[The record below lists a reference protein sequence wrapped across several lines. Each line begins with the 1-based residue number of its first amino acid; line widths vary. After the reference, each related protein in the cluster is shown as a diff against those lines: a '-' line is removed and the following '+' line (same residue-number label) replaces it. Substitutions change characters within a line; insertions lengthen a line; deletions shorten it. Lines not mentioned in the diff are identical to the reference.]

1 MSDLTG
7 EIIDGRYQLT
17 HLLATGGMAT
27 VYRGMDLRLDRLV
40 AVKIMHPHL
49 AQNEEFVS
57 RFIKEA
63 RAAAALSHPNIVSIQ
78 DQGWNEGGVPAVF
91 MVLEMVEG
99 FTLRDLLSEKG
110 SLSIDETF
118 SYFALILSAV
128 GAAHRLGILHRD
140 LKPENI
146 LISKD
151 GRLKIADF
159 GLARLPSNVATQT
172 QESSVIL
179 GSVSYLSPEQVERGI
194 SDAKSD
200 VYSLGIV
207 MFEMLTGR
215 KPFDGESPIQIA
227 YRHVNENI
235 PAPSSLKRTIPA
247 SIDAFVLKATANDAG
262 KRFRDANAM
271 LDAFQD
277 LRASLDPSTRQLSL
291 DLDLP
296 ISAKKLPKRRKG
308 ILKSITTQLELRRG
322 DVMREKSVQTKRKR
336 KTSTRVKRNRAVALI
351 LVAGLIYGGFSFLS
365 GGGEK
370 IRIPSLAGMSLK
382 EAKRTLS
389 TLNLT
394 IQVKEQ
400 VFSEDVPKG
409 KVIDSDPSG
418 GGKVAKNGT
427 VYVTLS
433 GGQER
438 IKVPELLGLTLDAA
452 TSALNKANL
461 KLGSTSNSFSPTV
474 DTGLIISSNPPAGSE
489 AKKDSLI
496 SLVIS
501 KGIQQ
506 MSLTS
511 FVGLSSDQA
520 LNELNS
526 LGASVVSKYDYSD
539 TVPTGNVISQDPDGS
554 APIAKGA
561 KVTITISKGPS
572 SIAIPNVKSLSLAEA
587 TKILENLGFNV
598 AHKNIGTRKNKV
610 VIGISPKVGTK
621 VKPGSTV
628 TLTLS

>member
-17 HLLATGGMAT
+17 NLLATGGMAT
-27 VYRGMDLRLDRLV
+27 VYKGIDLRLDRIV

-49 AQNEEFVS
+49 AQNEDFVS

-91 MVLEMVEG
+91 MVLEMVDG
-99 FTLRDLLSEKG
+99 FTLRDLLIEKG
-110 SLSIDETF
+110 SLSIEETF

-128 GAAHRLGILHRD
+128 GAAHRMGILHRD
-140 LKPENI
+140 IKPENI

-159 GLARLPSNVATQT
+159 GLARLPSNAATAT

-194 SDAKSD
+194 SDTKSD

-215 KPFDGESPIQIA
+215 KPFEGDSPIQIA
-227 YRHVNENI
+227 YRHVNEKI
-235 PAPSSLKRTIPA
+235 PAPSSLKRTIPP
-247 SIDAFVLKATANDAG
+247 SVDTFILKATANDAG
-262 KRFRDANAM
+262 KRFKDANQM
-271 LDAFQD
+271 LEAFQD
-277 LRASLDPSTRQLSL
+277 LRAQLDPSTRQLSL

-296 ISAKKLPKRRKG
+296 ISRKIPKKRKG

-322 DVMREKSVQTKRKR
+322 DVMKEKSVQTSRKR
-336 KTSTRVKRNRAVALI
+336 KTSKRVKRNRAIALLI
-351 LVAGLIYGGFSFLS
+351 TAGLIYGLFNFVTNS
-365 GGGEK
+365 GEK

-382 EAKRTLS
+382 EAKATLS
-389 TLNLT
+389 NLNLSLA
-394 IQVKEQ
+394 VKEEI
-400 VFSEDVPKG
+400 FSEDVPKG

-418 GGKVAKNGT
+418 GGKVGKNGT
-427 VYVTLS
+427 VYVTIS

-452 TSALNKANL
+452 TTTLSKANL
-461 KLGSTSNSFSPTV
+461 KLGSTSTSFSATV
-474 DTGLIISSNPPAGSE
+474 DTGLIISSNPPAGSD
-489 AKKDSLI
+489 AKKNSLV

-520 LNELNS
+520 LNELNN
-526 LGASVVSKYDYSD
+526 LGAKVISKYEYSD
-539 TVPTGNVISQDPDGS
+539 TVPAGNIISQDPDGS

-561 KVTITISKGPS
+561 TVTITISKGPS
-572 SIAIPNVKSLSLAEA
+572 SISIPNVKSLDLQAA
-587 TKILENLGFNV
+587 TKILENLGFVVN
-598 AHKNIGTRKNKV
+598 HKSIGTRKNKV
-610 VIGISPKVGTK
+610 VIGVSPKVGSMA
-621 VKPGSTV
+621 KPGSTV

>member
-17 HLLATGGMAT
+17 NLLATGGMAT
-27 VYRGMDLRLDRLV
+27 VYKGIDLRLDRIV

-49 AQNEEFVS
+49 AQNEDFVS

-91 MVLEMVEG
+91 MVLEMVDG

-110 SLSIDETF
+110 SLSIEETF

-128 GAAHRLGILHRD
+128 GAAHRMGILHRD
-140 LKPENI
+140 IKPENI

-159 GLARLPSNVATQT
+159 GLARLPSNAATAT

-194 SDAKSD
+194 SDTKSD

-215 KPFDGESPIQIA
+215 KPFEGDSPIQIA
-227 YRHVNENI
+227 YRHVNEKI
-235 PAPSSLKRTIPA
+235 PAPSSLKRTIPE
-247 SIDAFVLKATANDAG
+247 SVDTFILKATANDAG
-262 KRFRDANAM
+262 KRFKDANQM
-271 LDAFQD
+271 LEAFQD
-277 LRASLDPSTRQLSL
+277 LRAQLDPSTRQLSL

-296 ISAKKLPKRRKG
+296 ISRKIPKKRKG

-322 DVMREKSVQTKRKR
+322 DVMKEKSVQTSRKR
-336 KTSTRVKRNRAVALI
+336 KTSKRVKRNRAIALLI
-351 LVAGLIYGGFSFLS
+351 TAGLIYGLFNFVTNS
-365 GGGEK
+365 GEK

-382 EAKRTLS
+382 EAKATLS
-389 TLNLT
+389 NLNLSLA
-394 IQVKEQ
+394 VKEEI
-400 VFSEDVPKG
+400 FSEDVPKG

-418 GGKVAKNGT
+418 GGKVGKNGT
-427 VYVTLS
+427 VYVTIS

-452 TSALNKANL
+452 TTTLSKANL
-461 KLGSTSNSFSPTV
+461 KLGSTSTSFSATV
-474 DTGLIISSNPPAGSE
+474 DTGLIISSNPPAGSD
-489 AKKDSLI
+489 AKKN
-496 SLVIS
+496 SLVSLVVS

-511 FVGLSSDQA
+511 FVGLSSDQG
-520 LNELNS
+520 LNELNN
-526 LGASVVSKYDYSD
+526 LGAKVISKYEYSD
-539 TVPTGNVISQDPDGS
+539 TVPAGNIISQDPDGS

-561 KVTITISKGPS
+561 TVTITISKGPS
-572 SIAIPNVKSLSLAEA
+572 SISIPNVKSLDLQAA
-587 TKILENLGFNV
+587 TKILENLGFVVN
-598 AHKNIGTRKNKV
+598 HKSIGTRKNKV
-610 VIGISPKVGTK
+610 VIGVSPKVGSMA
-621 VKPGSTV
+621 KPGSTV

>member
-17 HLLATGGMAT
+17 DLVATGGMAT
-27 VYRGMDLRLDRLV
+27 VYKAMDLRLDRIV

-49 AQNEEFVS
+49 AQNEDFVS

-99 FTLRDLLSEKG
+99 FTLRDLLGEKG
-110 SLSIDETF
+110 ALSIEETLT
-118 SYFALILSAV
+118 YFALILSAV
-128 GAAHRLGILHRD
+128 GAAHKMGILHRD

-151 GRLKIADF
+151 GRLKVADF
-159 GLARLPSNVATQT
+159 GLARLPQSAATLT

-194 SDAKSD
+194 SDARSD

-207 MFEMLTGR
+207 LFEMLTGR
-215 KPFDGESPIQIA
+215 KPFEGGSPIQIA

-235 PAPSSLKRTIPA
+235 PAPSSINRNIPT
-247 SIDAFVLKATANDAG
+247 SVDTFVKKATANDAG
-262 KRFRDANAM
+262 KRFRDANQM

-277 LRASLDPSTRQLSL
+277 LTSALDPSKRQLSL

-296 ISAKKLPKRRKG
+296 VTPKKISKRRKG

-322 DVMREKSVQTKRKR
+322 DVMKEKSVQTSRKR
-336 KTSTRVKRNRAVALI
+336 KTSNRVKRNRAIALI
-351 LVAGLIYGGFSFLS
+351 VVAGLIYGALNLISA
-365 GGGEK
+365 GGPSV
-370 IRIPSLAGMSLK
+370 RIPSLAGMSLK
-382 EAKRTLS
+382 EATS
-389 TLNLT
+389 TLTSLNLN
-394 IQVKEQ
+394 ISVKSQ

-409 KVIDSDPSG
+409 KIIDSQPSG

-427 VYVTLS
+427 VFVTIS
-433 GGQER
+433 NGQER
-438 IKVPELLGLTLDAA
+438 IKVPDLMGLTLDAA
-452 TSALNKANL
+452 TTLLTKSNL
-461 KLGSTSNSFSPTV
+461 KIGSTTSAYSPTV
-474 DTGLIISSNPPAGSE
+474 DAGMIISSIPAAGTD

-501 KGIQQ
+501 KGIAQIA
-506 MSLTS
+506 LTS

-520 LNELNS
+520 LNELNN

-539 TVPTGNVISQDPDGS
+539 TVPAGNVISQDPDGS

-572 SIAIPNVKSLSLAEA
+572 SITVPNVKSLTLQAA
-587 TKILENLGFNV
+587 TTVLENLGFQV
-598 AHKNIGTRKNKV
+598 KSKTIGTRKHKV
-610 VIGISPKVGTK
+610 VIGVSPKISTK
-621 VKPGSTV
+621 AKPGSLV

>member
-1 MSDLTG
+1 VSDLTG

-17 HLLATGGMAT
+17 NLLATGGMAT
-27 VYRGMDLRLDRLV
+27 VYKGIDLRLDRIV

-49 AQNEEFVS
+49 AQNEDFVS

-91 MVLEMVEG
+91 MVLEMVDG

-110 SLSIDETF
+110 SLSIEETF

-128 GAAHRLGILHRD
+128 GAAHRMGILHRD

-159 GLARLPSNVATQT
+159 GLARLPSNAATET

-194 SDAKSD
+194 SDTKSD

-215 KPFDGESPIQIA
+215 KPFEGDSPIQIA
-227 YRHVNENI
+227 YRHVNEKI

-247 SIDAFVLKATANDAG
+247 SVDTFILKATANDAG
-262 KRFRDANAM
+262 KRFKDANQM
-271 LDAFQD
+271 LEAFQD
-277 LRASLDPSTRQLSL
+277 LRAQLDPSTRQLSL

-296 ISAKKLPKRRKG
+296 ISRKIPKKRKG

-322 DVMREKSVQTKRKR
+322 DVMKEKSVQTSRKR
-336 KTSTRVKRNRAVALI
+336 KTSKRVKRNRAIALLI
-351 LVAGLIYGGFSFLS
+351 TAGLIFGLFNFVTNS
-365 GGGEK
+365 GEK

-382 EAKRTLS
+382 EAKATLS
-389 TLNLT
+389 NLNLSLA
-394 IQVKEQ
+394 VKEEI
-400 VFSEDVPKG
+400 FSEDVPKG

-418 GGKVAKNGT
+418 GGKVRKNGT
-427 VYVTLS
+427 VYVTIS

-452 TSALNKANL
+452 TTTLSKANL
-461 KLGSTSNSFSPTV
+461 KLGSTSTSFSATV
-474 DTGLIISSNPPAGSE
+474 DTGLIISSNPPAGSD
-489 AKKDSLI
+489 AKKNSLV

-520 LNELNS
+520 LNELNN
-526 LGASVVSKYDYSD
+526 LGAKVLSKYEYSD
-539 TVPTGNVISQDPDGS
+539 TVPAGNIISQDPDGS

-561 KVTITISKGPS
+561 TVTITISKGPS
-572 SIAIPNVKSLSLAEA
+572 SIAIPNVKSLDLQAA
-587 TKILENLGFNV
+587 TKILENLGFVVN
-598 AHKNIGTRKNKV
+598 HKSIGTRKNKV
-610 VIGISPKVGTK
+610 VIGVSPKVGSMA
-621 VKPGSTV
+621 KPGSTV

>member
-17 HLLATGGMAT
+17 DLVASGGMAT
-27 VYRGMDLRLDRLV
+27 VYKAMDLRLDRIV

-49 AQNEEFVS
+49 AQNEDFVS

-91 MVLEMVEG
+91 MVLEMVDG

-110 SLSIDETF
+110 FLSIEETF

-128 GAAHRLGILHRD
+128 GAAHRMGILHRD

-159 GLARLPSNVATQT
+159 GLARLPSNAATAT

-194 SDAKSD
+194 SDTKSD

-215 KPFDGESPIQIA
+215 KPFEGDSPIQIA
-227 YRHVNENI
+227 YRHVNEKI

-247 SIDAFVLKATANDAG
+247 SVDTFILKATANDAG
-262 KRFRDANAM
+262 KRFKDANQM
-271 LDAFQD
+271 LEAFQD
-277 LRASLDPSTRQLSL
+277 LRAQLDPSTRQLSL

-296 ISAKKLPKRRKG
+296 ISRKIPKKRKG

-322 DVMREKSVQTKRKR
+322 DVMKEKSVQTSRKR
-336 KTSTRVKRNRAVALI
+336 KTSKRVKRNRAIALLI
-351 LVAGLIYGGFSFLS
+351 TAGLIYGLFNFVTNS
-365 GGGEK
+365 GEK

-382 EAKRTLS
+382 EAKATLS
-389 TLNLT
+389 NLNLSLA
-394 IQVKEQ
+394 VKEEI
-400 VFSEDVPKG
+400 FSEDVPKG

-418 GGKVAKNGT
+418 GGKVGKNGT
-427 VYVTLS
+427 VYVTIS

-452 TSALNKANL
+452 TTTLSKANL
-461 KLGSTSNSFSPTV
+461 KLGSTSTSFSATV
-474 DTGLIISSNPPAGSE
+474 DTGLIISSNPPAGSD
-489 AKKDSLI
+489 AKKNSLV

-511 FVGLSSDQA
+511 FVGLSSDQG
-520 LNELNS
+520 LNELNN
-526 LGASVVSKYDYSD
+526 LGAKVISKYEYSD
-539 TVPTGNVISQDPDGS
+539 TVPAGNIISQDPDGS

-561 KVTITISKGPS
+561 TVTITISKGPS
-572 SIAIPNVKSLSLAEA
+572 SISIPNVKSLDLQAA
-587 TKILENLGFNV
+587 TKILENLGFVVN
-598 AHKNIGTRKNKV
+598 HKSIGTRKNKV
-610 VIGISPKVGTK
+610 VIGVSPKVGSMA
-621 VKPGSTV
+621 KPGSTV

>member
-17 HLLATGGMAT
+17 NLLATGGMAT
-27 VYRGMDLRLDRLV
+27 VYKGIDLRLDRIV

-49 AQNEEFVS
+49 AQNEDFVS

-91 MVLEMVEG
+91 MVLEMVDG

-110 SLSIDETF
+110 SLSIEETF

-128 GAAHRLGILHRD
+128 GAAHRMGILHRD

-159 GLARLPSNVATQT
+159 GLARLPSNAATAT

-194 SDAKSD
+194 SDTKSD

-215 KPFDGESPIQIA
+215 KPFEGDSPIQIA
-227 YRHVNENI
+227 YRHVNEKI

-247 SIDAFVLKATANDAG
+247 SVDTFILKATANDAG
-262 KRFRDANAM
+262 KRFKDANQM
-271 LDAFQD
+271 LEAFQD
-277 LRASLDPSTRQLSL
+277 LRAQLDPSTRQLSL

-296 ISAKKLPKRRKG
+296 ISRKIPKKRKG

-322 DVMREKSVQTKRKR
+322 DVMKEKSVQTSRKR
-336 KTSTRVKRNRAVALI
+336 KTSKRVKRNRAIALLI
-351 LVAGLIYGGFSFLS
+351 TAGLIFGLFNFVTNS
-365 GGGEK
+365 GEK

-382 EAKRTLS
+382 EAKATLS
-389 TLNLT
+389 NLNLSLA
-394 IQVKEQ
+394 VKEEI
-400 VFSEDVPKG
+400 FSEDVPKG

-418 GGKVAKNGT
+418 GGKVGKNGT
-427 VYVTLS
+427 VYVTIS

-452 TSALNKANL
+452 TTTLSKANL
-461 KLGSTSNSFSPTV
+461 KLGSTSTSFSATV
-474 DTGLIISSNPPAGSE
+474 DTGLIISSNPPAGSD
-489 AKKDSLI
+489 AKKNSLV

-520 LNELNS
+520 LNELNN
-526 LGASVVSKYDYSD
+526 LGAKVISKYEYSD
-539 TVPTGNVISQDPDGS
+539 TVPAGNIISQDPDGS
-554 APIAKGA
+554 EIGR
-561 KVTITISKGPS
+561 
-572 SIAIPNVKSLSLAEA
+572 
-587 TKILENLGFNV
+587 
-598 AHKNIGTRKNKV
+598 AHV
-610 VIGISPKVGTK
+610 
-621 VKPGSTV
+621 
-628 TLTLS
+628 

>member
-17 HLLATGGMAT
+17 NLLATGGMAT
-27 VYRGMDLRLDRLV
+27 VYKGIDLRLDRIV

-49 AQNEEFVS
+49 AQNEDFVS

-91 MVLEMVEG
+91 MVLEMVDG

-110 SLSIDETF
+110 SLSIEETF

-128 GAAHRLGILHRD
+128 GAAHRMGILHRD

-159 GLARLPSNVATQT
+159 GLARLPSNAATAT

-194 SDAKSD
+194 SDTKSD

-215 KPFDGESPIQIA
+215 KPFEGDSPIQIA
-227 YRHVNENI
+227 YRHVNEKI

-247 SIDAFVLKATANDAG
+247 SVDTFILKATANDAG
-262 KRFRDANAM
+262 KRFKDANQM
-271 LDAFQD
+271 LEAFQD
-277 LRASLDPSTRQLSL
+277 LRAQLDPSTRQLSL

-296 ISAKKLPKRRKG
+296 ISRKIPKKRKG

-322 DVMREKSVQTKRKR
+322 DVMKEKSVQTSRKR
-336 KTSTRVKRNRAVALI
+336 KTSKRVKRNRAIALLI
-351 LVAGLIYGGFSFLS
+351 TAGLIFGLFNFVTNS
-365 GGGEK
+365 GEK

-382 EAKRTLS
+382 EAKATLS
-389 TLNLT
+389 NLNLSLA
-394 IQVKEQ
+394 VKEEI
-400 VFSEDVPKG
+400 FSEDVPKG

-418 GGKVAKNGT
+418 GGKVRKNGT
-427 VYVTLS
+427 VYVTIS

-452 TSALNKANL
+452 TTTLSKANL
-461 KLGSTSNSFSPTV
+461 KLGSTSTSFSATV
-474 DTGLIISSNPPAGSE
+474 DTGLIISSNPPAGFD
-489 AKKDSLI
+489 AKKNSLV

-520 LNELNS
+520 LNELNN
-526 LGASVVSKYDYSD
+526 LGAKVLSKYEYSD
-539 TVPTGNVISQDPDGS
+539 TVPAGNIISQDPDGS

-561 KVTITISKGPS
+561 TVTITISKGPS
-572 SIAIPNVKSLSLAEA
+572 SISIPNVKSLDLQAA
-587 TKILENLGFNV
+587 TKILENLGFVVN
-598 AHKNIGTRKNKV
+598 HKSIGTRKNKV
-610 VIGISPKVGTK
+610 IIGVSPKVGSMA
-621 VKPGSTV
+621 KPGSTV

>member
-17 HLLATGGMAT
+17 NLLATGGMAT
-27 VYRGMDLRLDRLV
+27 VYKGIDLRLDRIV

-49 AQNEEFVS
+49 AQNEDFVS

-91 MVLEMVEG
+91 MVLEMVDG
-99 FTLRDLLSEKG
+99 FTLRDLLIEKG
-110 SLSIDETF
+110 SLSIEETF

-128 GAAHRLGILHRD
+128 GAAHRMGILHRD

-159 GLARLPSNVATQT
+159 GLARLPSNAATAT

-194 SDAKSD
+194 SDTKSD

-215 KPFDGESPIQIA
+215 KPFEGDSPIQIA
-227 YRHVNENI
+227 YRHVNEKI

-247 SIDAFVLKATANDAG
+247 SVDTFILKATANDAG
-262 KRFRDANAM
+262 KRFKDANQM
-271 LDAFQD
+271 LEAFQD
-277 LRASLDPSTRQLSL
+277 LRAQLDPSTRQLSL

-296 ISAKKLPKRRKG
+296 ISRKIPKKRKG

-322 DVMREKSVQTKRKR
+322 DVMKEKSVQTSRKR
-336 KTSTRVKRNRAVALI
+336 KTSKRVKRNRAIALLI
-351 LVAGLIYGGFSFLS
+351 TAGLIYGLFNFVTNS
-365 GGGEK
+365 GEK

-382 EAKRTLS
+382 EAKATLS
-389 TLNLT
+389 NLNLSLA
-394 IQVKEQ
+394 VKEEI
-400 VFSEDVPKG
+400 FSEDVPKG

-418 GGKVAKNGT
+418 GGKVGKNGT
-427 VYVTLS
+427 VYVTIS

-452 TSALNKANL
+452 TTTLSKANL
-461 KLGSTSNSFSPTV
+461 KLGSTSTSFSATV
-474 DTGLIISSNPPAGSE
+474 DTGLIISSNPPAGSD
-489 AKKDSLI
+489 AKKNSLV

-511 FVGLSSDQA
+511 FVGLSSDQG
-520 LNELNS
+520 LNELNN
-526 LGASVVSKYDYSD
+526 LGAKVISKYEYSD
-539 TVPTGNVISQDPDGS
+539 TVPAGNIISQDPDGS

-561 KVTITISKGPS
+561 TVTITISKGPS
-572 SIAIPNVKSLSLAEA
+572 SISIPNVKSLDLQAA
-587 TKILENLGFNV
+587 TKILENLGFVVN
-598 AHKNIGTRKNKV
+598 HKSIGTRKNKV
-610 VIGISPKVGTK
+610 VIGVSPKVGSMA
-621 VKPGSTV
+621 KPGSTV

>member
-17 HLLATGGMAT
+17 NLLATGGMAT
-27 VYRGMDLRLDRLV
+27 VYKGIDLRLDRIV

-49 AQNEEFVS
+49 AQNEDFVS

-91 MVLEMVEG
+91 MVLEMVDG

-110 SLSIDETF
+110 SLSIEETF

-128 GAAHRLGILHRD
+128 GAAHRMGILHRD

-159 GLARLPSNVATQT
+159 GLARLPSNAATET

-194 SDAKSD
+194 SDTKSD

-215 KPFDGESPIQIA
+215 KPFEGESPIQIA
-227 YRHVNENI
+227 YRHVNEKI

-247 SIDAFVLKATANDAG
+247 SVDTFILKATANDAG
-262 KRFRDANAM
+262 KRFKDANQM
-271 LDAFQD
+271 LEAFQD
-277 LRASLDPSTRQLSL
+277 LRAQLDPSTRQLSL

-296 ISAKKLPKRRKG
+296 ISRKVPKKRKG

-322 DVMREKSVQTKRKR
+322 DVMKEKSVQTSRKR
-336 KTSTRVKRNRAVALI
+336 KTSKRVKRNRAIALLI
-351 LVAGLIYGGFSFLS
+351 TAGLIYGLFNFVTNS
-365 GGGEK
+365 GEK

-382 EAKRTLS
+382 EAKATLS
-389 TLNLT
+389 TLNLSLA
-394 IQVKEQ
+394 VKEEI
-400 VFSEDVPKG
+400 FSEDVPKG

-418 GGKVAKNGT
+418 GGKVRKNGT
-427 VYVTLS
+427 VYVTIS

-452 TSALNKANL
+452 TTTLSKANL
-461 KLGSTSNSFSPTV
+461 KLGSTSTSFSATV
-474 DTGLIISSNPPAGSE
+474 DTGLIISSNPPAGFD
-489 AKKDSLI
+489 AKKNSLV

-520 LNELNS
+520 LNELNN
-526 LGASVVSKYDYSD
+526 LGAKVLSKYEYSD
-539 TVPTGNVISQDPDGS
+539 TVPAGNIISQDPDGS

-561 KVTITISKGPS
+561 TVTITISKGPS
-572 SIAIPNVKSLSLAEA
+572 SIAIPNVKSLDLQAA
-587 TKILENLGFNV
+587 TKILENLGFVVN
-598 AHKNIGTRKNKV
+598 HKSIGTRKNKV
-610 VIGISPKVGTK
+610 VIGVSPKVGSMA
-621 VKPGSTV
+621 KPGSTV

>member
-17 HLLATGGMAT
+17 NLLATGGMAT
-27 VYRGMDLRLDRLV
+27 VYKGIDLRLDRIV
-40 AVKIMHPHL
+40 AVKIMHSHL
-49 AQNEEFVS
+49 AQNEDFVS

-78 DQGWNEGGVPAVF
+78 DQGWNEGGIPAVF
-91 MVLEMVEG
+91 MVLEMVDG

-110 SLSIDETF
+110 SLSIEESF

-128 GAAHRLGILHRD
+128 GAAHRMGILHRD

-159 GLARLPSNVATQT
+159 GLARLPANAATAT

-194 SDAKSD
+194 SDTKSD

-207 MFEMLTGR
+207 LFEMLTGR
-215 KPFDGESPIQIA
+215 KPFEGDSPIQIA
-227 YRHVNENI
+227 YRHVNEKI
-235 PAPSSLKRTIPA
+235 PAPSSLKKTIPA
-247 SIDAFVLKATANDAG
+247 SVDAFILKATANDAG
-262 KRFRDANAM
+262 KRFRDANQM

-277 LRASLDPSTRQLSL
+277 LRAQLDPSTSQLSL

-296 ISAKKLPKRRKG
+296 ISGKKIPKKRKG

-322 DVMREKSVQTKRKR
+322 DVMNEKSVQTPRKR
-336 KTSTRVKRNRAVALI
+336 KTSNRVKRNRAIALLI
-351 LVAGLIYGGFSFLS
+351 TAGLIYGLFNFVTNS
-365 GGGEK
+365 GEK

-382 EAKRTLS
+382 EAKATLS
-389 TLNLT
+389 ALNLSLA
-394 IQVKEQ
+394 IKEE

-409 KVIDSDPSG
+409 KIIDSDPSG
-418 GGKVAKNGT
+418 GGKVGKNGT
-427 VYVTLS
+427 VYVTIS
-433 GGQER
+433 SGQER
-438 IKVPELLGLTLDAA
+438 IKVPELSGLTLDVA
-452 TSALNKANL
+452 TATLLKTNL
-461 KLGSTSNSFSPTV
+461 KLGSTTTSYSATV
-474 DTGLIISSNPPAGSE
+474 DTGLIISSNPPAGSD
-489 AKKDSLI
+489 AKKNSLV

-520 LNELNS
+520 LNELNN
-526 LGASVVSKYDYSD
+526 LGAKVVSKYQFSD
-539 TVPTGNVISQDPDGS
+539 SVPAGDVIAQDPDGS
-554 APIAKGA
+554 SPIAQGA
-561 KVTITISKGPS
+561 TVTITISKGPG
-572 SIAIPNVKSLSLAEA
+572 SIAIPNVKSLDLQAA
-587 TKILENLGFNV
+587 TTILENLGFVVN
-598 AHKNIGTRKNKV
+598 HKNIGAKKNKV
-610 VIGISPKVGTK
+610 VIGVSPKVGSMAKT
-621 VKPGSTV
+621 GSTV

>member
-17 HLLATGGMAT
+17 NLLATGGMAT
-27 VYRGMDLRLDRLV
+27 VYKGIDLRLDRIV

-49 AQNEEFVS
+49 AQNEDFVS

-91 MVLEMVEG
+91 MVLEMVDG

-110 SLSIDETF
+110 SLSIEETF

-128 GAAHRLGILHRD
+128 GAAHRMGILHRD

-159 GLARLPSNVATQT
+159 GLARLPSNAATAT

-194 SDAKSD
+194 SDTKSD

-215 KPFDGESPIQIA
+215 KPFEGDSPIQIA
-227 YRHVNENI
+227 YRHVNEKI

-247 SIDAFVLKATANDAG
+247 SVDTFILKATANDAG
-262 KRFRDANAM
+262 KRFKDANQM
-271 LDAFQD
+271 LEAFQD
-277 LRASLDPSTRQLSL
+277 LRAQLDPSTRQLSL

-296 ISAKKLPKRRKG
+296 ISRKIPKKRKG

-322 DVMREKSVQTKRKR
+322 DVMKEKSVQTSRKR
-336 KTSTRVKRNRAVALI
+336 KTSKRVKRNRAIALLI
-351 LVAGLIYGGFSFLS
+351 TAGLIYGLFNFVTNS
-365 GGGEK
+365 GEK

-382 EAKRTLS
+382 EAKATLS
-389 TLNLT
+389 NLNLSLA
-394 IQVKEQ
+394 VKEEI
-400 VFSEDVPKG
+400 FSEDVPKG

-418 GGKVAKNGT
+418 GGKVGKNGT
-427 VYVTLS
+427 VYVTIS

-452 TSALNKANL
+452 TTTLSKANL
-461 KLGSTSNSFSPTV
+461 KLGSTSTSFSATV
-474 DTGLIISSNPPAGSE
+474 DTGLIISSNPPAGSD
-489 AKKDSLI
+489 AKKNSLV

-520 LNELNS
+520 LNELNN
-526 LGASVVSKYDYSD
+526 LGAKVLSKYEYSD
-539 TVPTGNVISQDPDGS
+539 TVPAGNIISQDPDGS

-561 KVTITISKGPS
+561 TVTITISKGPS
-572 SIAIPNVKSLSLAEA
+572 SISIPNVKSLDLQAA
-587 TKILENLGFNV
+587 TKILENLGFVVN
-598 AHKNIGTRKNKV
+598 HKSIGTRKNKV
-610 VIGISPKVGTK
+610 VIGVSPKVGSMA
-621 VKPGSTV
+621 KPGSTV

>member
-17 HLLATGGMAT
+17 NLLATGGMAT
-27 VYRGMDLRLDRLV
+27 VYKGIDLRLDRIV

-49 AQNEEFVS
+49 AQNEDFVS

-91 MVLEMVEG
+91 MVLEMVDG

-110 SLSIDETF
+110 SLSIEETF

-128 GAAHRLGILHRD
+128 GAAHRMGILHRD

-159 GLARLPSNVATQT
+159 GLARLPSNAATET

-194 SDAKSD
+194 SDTKSD

-215 KPFDGESPIQIA
+215 KPFEGESPIQIA
-227 YRHVNENI
+227 YRHVNEKI

-247 SIDAFVLKATANDAG
+247 SVDTFILKATANDAG
-262 KRFRDANAM
+262 KRFKDANQM
-271 LDAFQD
+271 LEAFQD
-277 LRASLDPSTRQLSL
+277 LRAQLDPSTRQLSL

-296 ISAKKLPKRRKG
+296 ISRKIPKKRKG

-322 DVMREKSVQTKRKR
+322 DVMKEKSVQTSRKR
-336 KTSTRVKRNRAVALI
+336 KTSKRVKRNRAIALLI
-351 LVAGLIYGGFSFLS
+351 TAGLIYGLLNFVTNS
-365 GGGEK
+365 GEK

-382 EAKRTLS
+382 EAKATLS
-389 TLNLT
+389 NLNLSLA
-394 IQVKEQ
+394 VKEEI
-400 VFSEDVPKG
+400 FSEDVPKG

-418 GGKVAKNGT
+418 GGKVRKNGT
-427 VYVTLS
+427 VYVTIS

-452 TSALNKANL
+452 TTTLSKANL
-461 KLGSTSNSFSPTV
+461 KLGSTSTSFSATV
-474 DTGLIISSNPPAGSE
+474 DTGLIISSNPPAGSD
-489 AKKDSLI
+489 AKKNSLV

-520 LNELNS
+520 LNELNN
-526 LGASVVSKYDYSD
+526 LGAKVLSKYEYSD
-539 TVPTGNVISQDPDGS
+539 TVPAGNIISQDPDGS

-561 KVTITISKGPS
+561 TVTITISKGPS
-572 SIAIPNVKSLSLAEA
+572 SIAIPNVKSLDLQAA
-587 TKILENLGFNV
+587 TKILENLGFVVN
-598 AHKNIGTRKNKV
+598 HKSIGTRKNKV
-610 VIGISPKVGTK
+610 VIGVSPKVGSMA
-621 VKPGSTV
+621 KPGSTV

>member
-17 HLLATGGMAT
+17 NLLATGGMAT
-27 VYRGMDLRLDRLV
+27 VYKGIDLRLDRIV

-49 AQNEEFVS
+49 AQNEDFVS

-91 MVLEMVEG
+91 MVLEMVDG

-110 SLSIDETF
+110 SLSIEETF

-128 GAAHRLGILHRD
+128 GAAHRMGILHRD

-159 GLARLPSNVATQT
+159 GLARLPSNAATET

-194 SDAKSD
+194 SDTKSD

-215 KPFDGESPIQIA
+215 KPFEGESPIQIA
-227 YRHVNENI
+227 YRHVNEKI

-247 SIDAFVLKATANDAG
+247 SVDTFILKATANDAG
-262 KRFRDANAM
+262 KRFKDANQM
-271 LDAFQD
+271 LEAFQD
-277 LRASLDPSTRQLSL
+277 LRAQLDPSTRQLSL

-296 ISAKKLPKRRKG
+296 ISRKIPKKRKG

-322 DVMREKSVQTKRKR
+322 DVMKEKSVQTSRKR
-336 KTSTRVKRNRAVALI
+336 KTSKRVKRNRAIALLI
-351 LVAGLIYGGFSFLS
+351 TAGLIFGLFNFVTNS
-365 GGGEK
+365 GEK

-382 EAKRTLS
+382 EAKATLS
-389 TLNLT
+389 NLNLSLA
-394 IQVKEQ
+394 VKEEI
-400 VFSEDVPKG
+400 FSEDVPKG

-418 GGKVAKNGT
+418 GGKVRKNGT
-427 VYVTLS
+427 VYVTIS

-452 TSALNKANL
+452 TTTLSKANL
-461 KLGSTSNSFSPTV
+461 KLGSTSTSFSATV
-474 DTGLIISSNPPAGSE
+474 DTGLIISSNPPAGFD
-489 AKKDSLI
+489 AKKNSLV

-520 LNELNS
+520 LNELNN
-526 LGASVVSKYDYSD
+526 LGAKVLSKYEYSD
-539 TVPTGNVISQDPDGS
+539 TVPAGNIISQDPDGS

-561 KVTITISKGPS
+561 TVTITISKGPS
-572 SIAIPNVKSLSLAEA
+572 SISIPNVKSLDLQAA
-587 TKILENLGFNV
+587 TKILENLGFVVN
-598 AHKNIGTRKNKV
+598 HKSIGTRKNKV
-610 VIGISPKVGTK
+610 VIGVSPKVGSMA
-621 VKPGSTV
+621 KPGSTV

>member
-1 MSDLTG
+1 
-7 EIIDGRYQLT
+7 
-17 HLLATGGMAT
+17 
-27 VYRGMDLRLDRLV
+27 
-40 AVKIMHPHL
+40 
-49 AQNEEFVS
+49 
-57 RFIKEA
+57 
-63 RAAAALSHPNIVSIQ
+63 
-78 DQGWNEGGVPAVF
+78 
-91 MVLEMVEG
+91 
-99 FTLRDLLSEKG
+99 
-110 SLSIDETF
+110 
-118 SYFALILSAV
+118 
-128 GAAHRLGILHRD
+128 
-140 LKPENI
+140 
-146 LISKD
+146 
-151 GRLKIADF
+151 
-159 GLARLPSNVATQT
+159 
-172 QESSVIL
+172 
-179 GSVSYLSPEQVERGI
+179 
-194 SDAKSD
+194 
-200 VYSLGIV
+200 
-207 MFEMLTGR
+207 
-215 KPFDGESPIQIA
+215 
-227 YRHVNENI
+227 
-235 PAPSSLKRTIPA
+235 
-247 SIDAFVLKATANDAG
+247 
-262 KRFRDANAM
+262 M

-365 GGGEK
+365 GGVEK

-382 EAKRTLS
+382 EAKKTLS

-427 VYVTLS
+427 VYVTIS

-526 LGASVVSKYDYSD
+526 MGASVVSKYDYSD

-572 SIAIPNVKSLSLAEA
+572 AIAIPNVKSLSLAEA

-628 TLTLS
+628 SLTLS

>member
-1 MSDLTG
+1 VSDLTG

-17 HLLATGGMAT
+17 NLLATGGMAT
-27 VYRGMDLRLDRLV
+27 VYKGIDLRLDRIV

-49 AQNEEFVS
+49 AQNEDFVS

-91 MVLEMVEG
+91 MVLEMVDG

-110 SLSIDETF
+110 SLSIEETF

-128 GAAHRLGILHRD
+128 GAAHRMGILHRD

-159 GLARLPSNVATQT
+159 GLARLPSNAATAT

-194 SDAKSD
+194 SDTKSD

-215 KPFDGESPIQIA
+215 KPFEGESPIQIA
-227 YRHVNENI
+227 YRHVNEKI

-247 SIDAFVLKATANDAG
+247 SVDTFILKATANDAG
-262 KRFRDANAM
+262 KRFKDANQM
-271 LDAFQD
+271 LEAFQD
-277 LRASLDPSTRQLSL
+277 LRAQLDPSTRQLSL

-296 ISAKKLPKRRKG
+296 ISRKIPKKRKG

-322 DVMREKSVQTKRKR
+322 DVMKEKSVQTSRKR
-336 KTSTRVKRNRAVALI
+336 KTSKRVKRNRAIALLI
-351 LVAGLIYGGFSFLS
+351 TAGLIYGLFNFVTNS
-365 GGGEK
+365 GEK

-382 EAKRTLS
+382 EAKATLS
-389 TLNLT
+389 NLNLSLA
-394 IQVKEQ
+394 VKEEI
-400 VFSEDVPKG
+400 FSEDVPKG

-418 GGKVAKNGT
+418 GGKVRKNGT
-427 VYVTLS
+427 VYVTIS

-452 TSALNKANL
+452 TTTLSKANL
-461 KLGSTSNSFSPTV
+461 KLGSTSTSFSATV
-474 DTGLIISSNPPAGSE
+474 DTGLIISSNPPAGSD
-489 AKKDSLI
+489 AKKNSLV

-520 LNELNS
+520 LNELNN
-526 LGASVVSKYDYSD
+526 LGAKVLSKYEYSD
-539 TVPTGNVISQDPDGS
+539 TVPAGNIISQDPDGS

-561 KVTITISKGPS
+561 TVTITISKGPS
-572 SIAIPNVKSLSLAEA
+572 SIAIPNVKSLDLQAA
-587 TKILENLGFNV
+587 TKILENLGFVVN
-598 AHKNIGTRKNKV
+598 HKSIGTRKNKV
-610 VIGISPKVGTK
+610 VIGVSPKVGSMA
-621 VKPGSTV
+621 KPGSTV

>member
-17 HLLATGGMAT
+17 NLLATGGMAT
-27 VYRGMDLRLDRLV
+27 VYKGIDLRLDRIV

-49 AQNEEFVS
+49 AQNEDFVS

-91 MVLEMVEG
+91 MVLEMVDG

-110 SLSIDETF
+110 SLSIEETF

-128 GAAHRLGILHRD
+128 GAAHRMGILHRD

-159 GLARLPSNVATQT
+159 GLARLPSNAATET

-194 SDAKSD
+194 SDTKSD

-215 KPFDGESPIQIA
+215 KPFEGESPIQIA
-227 YRHVNENI
+227 YRHVNEKI

-247 SIDAFVLKATANDAG
+247 SVDTFILKATANDAG
-262 KRFRDANAM
+262 KRFKDANQM
-271 LDAFQD
+271 LEAFQD
-277 LRASLDPSTRQLSL
+277 LRAQLDPSTRQLSL

-296 ISAKKLPKRRKG
+296 ISRKIPKKRKG

-322 DVMREKSVQTKRKR
+322 DVMKEKSVQTSRKR
-336 KTSTRVKRNRAVALI
+336 KTSKRVKRNRAIALLI
-351 LVAGLIYGGFSFLS
+351 TAGLIYGLFNFVTNS
-365 GGGEK
+365 GEK

-382 EAKRTLS
+382 EAKATLS
-389 TLNLT
+389 NLNLSLA
-394 IQVKEQ
+394 VKEEI
-400 VFSEDVPKG
+400 FSEDVPKG

-418 GGKVAKNGT
+418 GGKVRKNGT
-427 VYVTLS
+427 VYVTIS

-452 TSALNKANL
+452 TTTLSKANL
-461 KLGSTSNSFSPTV
+461 KLGSTSTSFSATV
-474 DTGLIISSNPPAGSE
+474 DTGLIISSNPPAGFD
-489 AKKDSLI
+489 AKKNSLV

-520 LNELNS
+520 LNELNN
-526 LGASVVSKYDYSD
+526 LGAKVLSKYEYSD
-539 TVPTGNVISQDPDGS
+539 TVPAGNIISQDPDGS

-561 KVTITISKGPS
+561 TVTITISKGPS
-572 SIAIPNVKSLSLAEA
+572 SIAIPNVKSLDLQAA
-587 TKILENLGFNV
+587 TKILENLGFVVN
-598 AHKNIGTRKNKV
+598 HKSIGTRKNKV
-610 VIGISPKVGTK
+610 VIGVSPKVGSMA
-621 VKPGSTV
+621 KPGSTV

>member
-17 HLLATGGMAT
+17 NLLATGGMAT
-27 VYRGMDLRLDRLV
+27 VYKGIDLRLDRIV

-49 AQNEEFVS
+49 AQNEDFVS

-91 MVLEMVEG
+91 MVLEMVDG
-99 FTLRDLLSEKG
+99 FTLRDLLIEKG
-110 SLSIDETF
+110 SLSIEETF

-128 GAAHRLGILHRD
+128 GAAHRMGILHRD

-159 GLARLPSNVATQT
+159 GLARLPSNAATAT

-194 SDAKSD
+194 SDTKSD

-215 KPFDGESPIQIA
+215 KPFEGDSPIQIA
-227 YRHVNENI
+227 YRHVNEKI

-247 SIDAFVLKATANDAG
+247 SVDTFILKATANDAG
-262 KRFRDANAM
+262 KRFKDANQM
-271 LDAFQD
+271 LEAFQD
-277 LRASLDPSTRQLSL
+277 LRAQLDPSTRQLSL

-296 ISAKKLPKRRKG
+296 ISRKIPKKRKG

-322 DVMREKSVQTKRKR
+322 DVMKEKSVQTSRKR
-336 KTSTRVKRNRAVALI
+336 KTSKRVKRNRAIALLI
-351 LVAGLIYGGFSFLS
+351 TAGLIYGLFNFVTNS
-365 GGGEK
+365 GEK

-382 EAKRTLS
+382 EAKATLS
-389 TLNLT
+389 NLNLSLA
-394 IQVKEQ
+394 VKEEI
-400 VFSEDVPKG
+400 FSEDVPKG

-418 GGKVAKNGT
+418 GGKVGKNGT
-427 VYVTLS
+427 VYVTIS

-452 TSALNKANL
+452 TTTLSKANL
-461 KLGSTSNSFSPTV
+461 KLGSTSTSFSATV
-474 DTGLIISSNPPAGSE
+474 DTGLIISSNPPAGSD
-489 AKKDSLI
+489 AKKNSLV

-511 FVGLSSDQA
+511 FVGLSSDQG
-520 LNELNS
+520 LNELNN
-526 LGASVVSKYDYSD
+526 LGAKVISKYEYSD
-539 TVPTGNVISQDPDGS
+539 TVPAGNIISQDPDGS

-561 KVTITISKGPS
+561 TVTITISKGPS
-572 SIAIPNVKSLSLAEA
+572 SIAIPNVKSLDLQAA
-587 TKILENLGFNV
+587 TKILENLGFVVN
-598 AHKNIGTRKNKV
+598 HKSIGTRKNKV
-610 VIGISPKVGTK
+610 VIGVSPKVGSMA
-621 VKPGSTV
+621 KPGSTV

>member
-17 HLLATGGMAT
+17 NLLATGGMAT
-27 VYRGMDLRLDRLV
+27 VYKGIDLRLDRIV

-49 AQNEEFVS
+49 AQNEDFVS

-91 MVLEMVEG
+91 MVLEMVDG

-110 SLSIDETF
+110 SLSIEETF

-128 GAAHRLGILHRD
+128 GAAHRMGILHRD

-159 GLARLPSNVATQT
+159 GLARLPSNAATAT

-194 SDAKSD
+194 SDTKSD

-215 KPFDGESPIQIA
+215 KPFEGDSPIQIA
-227 YRHVNENI
+227 YRHVNEKI

-247 SIDAFVLKATANDAG
+247 SVDTFILKATANDAG
-262 KRFRDANAM
+262 KRFKDANQM
-271 LDAFQD
+271 LEAFQD
-277 LRASLDPSTRQLSL
+277 LRAQLDPSTRQLSL

-296 ISAKKLPKRRKG
+296 ISRKIPKKRKG

-322 DVMREKSVQTKRKR
+322 DVMKEKSVQTSRKR
-336 KTSTRVKRNRAVALI
+336 KTSKRVKRNRAIALLI
-351 LVAGLIYGGFSFLS
+351 TAGLIYGLFNFVTNS
-365 GGGEK
+365 GEK

-382 EAKRTLS
+382 EAKATLS
-389 TLNLT
+389 NLNLSLA
-394 IQVKEQ
+394 VKEEI
-400 VFSEDVPKG
+400 FSEDVPKG

-418 GGKVAKNGT
+418 GGKVGKNGT
-427 VYVTLS
+427 VYVTIS

-452 TSALNKANL
+452 TTTLSKANL
-461 KLGSTSNSFSPTV
+461 KLGSTSTSFSATV
-474 DTGLIISSNPPAGSE
+474 DTGLIISSNPPAGSD
-489 AKKDSLI
+489 AKKNSLV

-520 LNELNS
+520 LNELNN
-526 LGASVVSKYDYSD
+526 LGAKVLSKYEYSD
-539 TVPTGNVISQDPDGS
+539 TVPAGNIISQDPDGS

-561 KVTITISKGPS
+561 TVTITISKGPS
-572 SIAIPNVKSLSLAEA
+572 SIAIPNVKSLDLQAA
-587 TKILENLGFNV
+587 TKILENLGFVVN
-598 AHKNIGTRKNKV
+598 HKSIGTRKNKV
-610 VIGISPKVGTK
+610 VIGVSPKVGSMA
-621 VKPGSTV
+621 KPGSTV